1 MNATNARTLLFS
13 LQVLYAQDTDQRSV
27 TFEKALEMAAL
38 YEERA
43 RMMILR
49 SAILKSKVMVKTE
62 AMASQGT
69 EAEGERYP
77 GN

>member
-1 MNATNARTLLFS
+1 MFQNLFTS
-13 LQVLYAQDTDQRSV
+13 FQVLFAQDTDQRSV
-27 TFEKALEMAAL
+27 TFEKAIEMSSV

-49 SAILKSKVMVKTE
+49 SAILKSKVVVKTE
-62 AMASQGT
+62 SMAGQI
-69 EAEGERYP
+69 ENEGGGGFA

>member
-1 MNATNARTLLFS
+1 M
-13 LQVLYAQDTDQRSV
+13 YAQDTDQRSV
-27 TFEKALEMAAL
+27 TFEKAIEMASL

-49 SAILKSKVMVKTE
+49 SAILKSKLIVKTE
-62 AMASQGT
+62 NMAAQGID
-69 EAEGERYP
+69 AEGGAG

>member
-1 MNATNARTLLFS
+1 
-13 LQVLYAQDTDQRSV
+13 
-27 TFEKALEMAAL
+27 MAAL

-49 SAILKSKVMVKTE
+49 SAILKSKITVKTE
-62 AMASQGT
+62 SMAGQI
-69 EAEGERYP
+69 ENEGGGGFA